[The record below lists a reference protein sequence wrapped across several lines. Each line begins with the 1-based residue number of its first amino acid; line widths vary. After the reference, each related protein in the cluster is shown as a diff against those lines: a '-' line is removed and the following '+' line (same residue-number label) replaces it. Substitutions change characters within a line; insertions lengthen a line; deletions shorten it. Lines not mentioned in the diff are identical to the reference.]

1 MLECSCIFPPEGSF
15 LSIAAES
22 LHPDKTSPKTLP
34 YWGNFLP
41 IAAESLPRRV
51 SRSPATLRHGSRD
64 TSSLY
69 PPQADTARWFPK
81 NAGRNP
87 WFLHLLCCVLHP
99 VEEDGVHLHYIALS
113 FRWNLYRQSKGIFI
127 RGPRQNKRFVG
138 ERRHSTVID
147 ACRLRRA
154 ERYKACVDDM
164 PFDCPLRPRAEGVEI
179 GFYLIIT
186 DVPLCCAVCPV
197 PT

>member
-1 MLECSCIFPPEGSF
+1 MVEGLLFVVAMGAFLCFASGGQLSANSGRKSAPSCQPISSHVVAWKPGHFPE
-15 LSIAAES
+15 
-22 LHPDKTSPKTLP
+22 TT
-34 YWGNFLP
+34 
-41 IAAESLPRRV
+41 
-51 SRSPATLRHGSRD
+51 
-64 TSSLY
+64 SLY

-87 WFLHLLCCVLHP
+87 WFLHLLCCVLRP
-99 VEEDGVHLHYIALS
+99 VEEDGVHLHCIALS

-127 RGPRQNKRFVG
+127 RGPRQNKQSGFVG

-164 PFDCPLRPRAEGVEI
+164 PFDCLSLRGVRGLGK
-179 GFYLIIT
+179 GFGLIQ
-186 DVPLCCAVCPV
+186 
-197 PT
+197 

>member
-1 MLECSCIFPPEGSF
+1 MLGCSCIFPPEGS
-15 LSIAAES
+15 
-22 LHPDKTSPKTLP
+22 
-34 YWGNFLP
+34 FLP

-51 SRSPATLRHGSRD
+51 SRSPATLRHGNRD
-64 TSSLY
+64 TS
-69 PPQADTARWFPK
+69 PKPK

-87 WFLHLLCCVLHP
+87 WFLHLLYCVLHP
-99 VEEDGVHLHYIALS
+99 VEEDRVHLHYIALS

-127 RGPRQNKRFVG
+127 RGPRQNKQSGFVG

>member
-1 MLECSCIFPPEGSF
+1 MLGCFCILPPEGS
-15 LSIAAES
+15 
-22 LHPDKTSPKTLP
+22 
-34 YWGNFLP
+34 FLP

-51 SRSPATLRHGSRD
+51 SRSPATLRHGNRD
-64 TSSLY
+64 TFSK

-87 WFLHLLCCVLHP
+87 WFLHLLCCVLRP

-127 RGPRQNKRFVG
+127 RGPRQNKQSGFVG

-164 PFDCPLRPRAEGVEI
+164 PFDCLSLRGVRGLGK
-179 GFYLIIT
+179 GFGLIQ
-186 DVPLCCAVCPV
+186 
-197 PT
+197 

>member
-1 MLECSCIFPPEGSF
+1 MRRRGCYFVGVFLYFASGGQLSVNSGRKSTPSCQPISSHVAAWKPGHF
-15 LSIAAES
+15 L
-22 LHPDKTSPKTLP
+22 KTT
-34 YWGNFLP
+34 
-41 IAAESLPRRV
+41 
-51 SRSPATLRHGSRD
+51 
-64 TSSLY
+64 SLY
-69 PPQADTARWFPK
+69 PPVADTARWFPK

-127 RGPRQNKRFVG
+127 RGPRQNKQSGFVG